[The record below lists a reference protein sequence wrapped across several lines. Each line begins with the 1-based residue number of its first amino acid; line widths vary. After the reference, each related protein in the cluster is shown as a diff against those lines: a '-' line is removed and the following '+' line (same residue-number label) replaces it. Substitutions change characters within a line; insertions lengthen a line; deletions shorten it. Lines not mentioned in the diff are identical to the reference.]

1 MPLKWPKASHLL
13 ATTIFIYGQKDL
25 AMAFACALAI
35 AAKKEML
42 RAAQGCT
49 KDTRTLSR
57 CYVIFMR
64 KLPARKW
71 AKEVVLWTQVPD

>member
-1 MPLKWPKASHLL
+1 
-13 ATTIFIYGQKDL
+13 
-25 AMAFACALAI
+25 MAFACVLAI

-71 AKEVVLWTQVPD
+71 RKEVLRT